1 MRMICLAAFLAA
13 GFAIAPLAHAAS
25 SGNAILELKLKGS
38 ELPFEVDSD
47 GDFKVIINWT
57 QDKRSQL
64 VFVSPKV
71 EEINGVQFY
80 TAFAPAFLEK
90 DGKKLDAARLR
101 SLLKQNANY
110 KIGAWMISGNGLYFA
125 AKLPT
130 SIEPAQLRTLLSAVA
145 EQADNLE
152 MELTPGKDDL

>member
-1 MRMICLAAFLAA
+1 MRPIRLAAILAA
-13 GFAIAPLAHAAS
+13 GFALAPLAHAE
-25 SGNAILELKLKGS
+25 SGNAILELKLKGTD
-38 ELPFEVDSD
+38 LPFEVDGD

-71 EEINGVQFY
+71 EEIGGVQTY
-80 TAFAPAFLEK
+80 TAFAPAFIEK
-90 DGKKLDAARLR
+90 DGRKLDAARMR
-101 SLLKQNANY
+101 SLLEQNADY
-110 KIGAWMISGNGLYFA
+110 KIGAWSISGNGLYFA

-130 SIEPAQLRTLLSAVA
+130 SVDSAQLRTLLSAVA